1 MSYSLMDVSVM
12 RYSMEYSMPPTVTLT
27 YPVRSSSRENIAY
40 DSSTISAATDA
51 KAKSVAVIGQNNH
64 LDLSPV
70 TL

>member
-1 MSYSLMDVSVM
+1 
-12 RYSMEYSMPPTVTLT
+12 MEYSMPTVT